1 MFSYEKIPD
10 DSKVSC
16 AVFYLRDSAS
26 YWWDTIVSVH
36 DVTTI
41 TWERF
46 RELFDVKYI
55 TKAARVAKRKE
66 FANLKQGDMSMDEY
80 IRKFEEL
87 SRYAPHLV
95 GTNELKIEQ
104 FVEGLKPE
112 LFRDVIVS
120 ESEGMTF
127 ARVVEQALKAERAQR
142 KIAEDTREKEAKEKE
157 AKEKEIRE
165 KEAKE
170 KEAREKQMKFSF
182 RPNYQ
187 PSRRF
192 Q

>member
-1 MFSYEKIPD
+1 M
-10 DSKVSC
+10 
-16 AVFYLRDSAS
+16 FYLRDSAS

-36 DVTTI
+36 DITTI

-66 FANLKQGDMSMDEY
+66 FANLKQGDMSVDEY

-112 LFRDVIVS
+112 VFRDVTVS
-120 ESEGMTF
+120 ESDGMTF
-127 ARVVEQALKAERAQR
+127 SKVVEQALKAERAQR
-142 KIAEDTREKEAKEKE
+142 KLLRKQGKKKQKKKRQKKE
-157 AKEKEIRE
+157 
-165 KEAKE
+165 
-170 KEAREKQMKFSF
+170 
-182 RPNYQ
+182 
-187 PSRRF
+187 
-192 Q
+192 

>member
-1 MFSYEKIPD
+1 M
-10 DSKVSC
+10 
-16 AVFYLRDSAS
+16 FYLRDSAS

-46 RELFDVKYI
+46 RELFDEKYI
-55 TKAARVAKRKE
+55 TKAERVAKRKE
-66 FANLKQGDMSMDEY
+66 FTNLKQGDMSMDEY

-87 SRYAPHLV
+87 SRYGPHLV

-112 LFRDVIVS
+112 LFKDMTVS

-127 ARVVEQALKAERAQR
+127 PKVIERALKAERAKR
-142 KIAEDTREKEAKEKE
+142 KYAEDTKEKE
-157 AKEKEIRE
+157 AKEKEIKER
-165 KEAKE
+165 EAKE
-170 KEAREKQMKFSF
+170 K
-182 RPNYQ
+182 
-187 PSRRF
+187 
-192 Q
+192 

>member
-1 MFSYEKIPD
+1 MFSYGKIPD
-10 DSKVSC
+10 DSKVSY

-66 FANLKQGDMSMDEY
+66 FENLKRGDILIDEY
-80 IRKFEEL
+80 IKKFEKL

-95 GTNELKIEQ
+95 GTNELKIE
-104 FVEGLKPE
+104 
-112 LFRDVIVS
+112 
-120 ESEGMTF
+120 
-127 ARVVEQALKAERAQR
+127 
-142 KIAEDTREKEAKEKE
+142 
-157 AKEKEIRE
+157 
-165 KEAKE
+165 
-170 KEAREKQMKFSF
+170 
-182 RPNYQ
+182 
-187 PSRRF
+187 
-192 Q
+192 

>member
-1 MFSYEKIPD
+1 MRPPIFEGDADPKVSENWIRTIERMFSYGKILD

-16 AVFYLRDSAS
+16 AAFYLRDSAS

-36 DVTTI
+36 DVTII

-66 FANLKQGDMSMDEY
+66 FANLKQGDMSVDEY

-95 GTNELKIEQ
+95 GTNELKIEH

-112 LFRDVIVS
+112 LFRDVTVS

-127 ARVVEQALKAERAQR
+127 ARVIEQALKAERAQR
-142 KIAEDTREKEAKEKE
+142 KITEDTKEKE
-157 AKEKEIRE
+157 AKEKEIR
-165 KEAKE
+165 KE
-170 KEAREKQMKFSF
+170 EAR
-182 RPNYQ
+182 
-187 PSRRF
+187 
-192 Q
+192 

>member
-1 MFSYEKIPD
+1 MYDI
-10 DSKVSC
+10 
-16 AVFYLRDSAS
+16 
-26 YWWDTIVSVH
+26 I
-36 DVTTI
+36 TI

-66 FANLKQGDMSMDEY
+66 FANLKQGDMSVDEY

-95 GTNELKIEQ
+95 GTNELKIEP

-112 LFRDVIVS
+112 LFRDVTVS

-127 ARVVEQALKAERAQR
+127 AKVVEQALKAERAQR
-142 KIAEDTREKEAKEKE
+142 KIVEDTKEKEAKEKE

-170 KEAREKQMKFSF
+170 KEAREK
-182 RPNYQ
+182 
-187 PSRRF
+187 
-192 Q
+192 